1 LYWHTRGV
9 DFLRSPLFSPEGPLP
24 QWQAAGFD
32 QNSLVADPLF
42 VDPSNGDYR
51 LMDGSPAYAL
61 GFQDI
66 PVELIG
72 PDGYRE

>member
-1 LYWHTRGV
+1 
-9 DFLRSPLFSPEGPLP
+9 
-24 QWQAAGFD
+24 
-32 QNSLVADPLF
+32 VADPLF

-66 PVELIG
+66 PVERIG
-72 PDGYRE
+72 PDGYCE

>member
-1 LYWHTRGV
+1 LYWHTGGL
-9 DFLRSPLFSPEGPLP
+9 DFFTSSLFSPEGNFR

-32 QNSLVADPLF
+32 PNSLVADPLF

-51 LMDGSPAYAL
+51 LMDGSPAYVL

-72 PDGYRE
+72 PDGYSE